1 MKVQNMLLTLLLVVT
16 ACSVTALSQNPAAPP
31 RFIACQSTYAL
42 CTFSPCGEVRG
53 RENDH
58 VRLPVKTDEW
68 SVGMKACPTKKEVSE
83 GQTKSRYF
91 PIRTYSRCSNNRP
104 WAMCLDKECWIDKND
119 PTKAKCKCSVKQ
131 GQGDY
136 LVSPEKPGV
145 RSQCDFGIFSSAT
158 VVDLDQ
164 ITDFLQ
170 TQDKM
175 PVYNFEVVNLQP
187 K

>member
-1 MKVQNMLLTLLLVVT
+1 M
-16 ACSVTALSQNPAAPP
+16 CDC
-31 RFIACQSTYAL
+31 R
-42 CTFSPCGEVRG
+42 
-53 RENDH
+53 
-58 VRLPVKTDEW
+58 VKTDEW

-83 GQTKSRYF
+83 GRTKSRYF
-91 PIRTYSRCSNNRP
+91 PIKTYSRCSNNRP

-131 GQGDY
+131 GRGDY
-136 LVSPEKPGV
+136 MVNPETPGV

-158 VVDLDQ
+158 VLDLDQ

-175 PVYNFEVVNLQP
+175 PVYNFTVVNLQP